1 MPFCDTV
8 YSCTWDEALAG
19 FYVEETLP
27 VRHVGREYLV
37 PMSELAKLRDVTMNT
52 LFLERQF
59 LLVDEQNEVYCL
71 AFFRRAGA
79 DLVFVK
85 TETPPPR
92 ILDPS
97 S

>member
-1 MPFCDTV
+1 MGCDTV
-8 YSCTWDEALAG
+8 YSATWDETCQG
-19 FYVEETLP
+19 FYIEAVLP
-27 VRHVGREYLV
+27 VKHVGREYHV
-37 PMSELAKLRDVTMNT
+37 PMAEVAKLRDVTMTT

-59 LLVDEQNEVYCL
+59 LLVDELGEAYCL
-71 AFFRRAGA
+71 AFFRRTGT

-92 ILDPS
+92 IIDPS